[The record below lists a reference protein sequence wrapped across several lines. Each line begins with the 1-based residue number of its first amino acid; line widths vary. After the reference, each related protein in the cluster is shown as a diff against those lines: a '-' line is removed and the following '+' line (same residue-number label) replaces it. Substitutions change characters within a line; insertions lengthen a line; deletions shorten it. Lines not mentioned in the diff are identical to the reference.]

1 MPETF
6 TSANVL
12 VIEDEPRIRETLAD
26 MLHVGGHQVT
36 LAEDGEQGIAR
47 FEEGEFDIVFTDLGM
62 PGLSGWDVV
71 KAIKQRRSDVP
82 VVMVTGWGV
91 GIDQDELKRNHVD
104 EVLPKPFDMDELL
117 NLIHRIMSD
126 KN

>member
-1 MPETF
+1 
-6 TSANVL
+6 
-12 VIEDEPRIRETLAD
+12 
-26 MLHVGGHQVT
+26 
-36 LAEDGEQGIAR
+36 
-47 FEEGEFDIVFTDLGM
+47 M

-91 GIDQDELKRNHVD
+91 GIDQDELKRNRVD

-117 NLIHRIMSD
+117 NLVHRIMD
-126 KN
+126 ERADEA